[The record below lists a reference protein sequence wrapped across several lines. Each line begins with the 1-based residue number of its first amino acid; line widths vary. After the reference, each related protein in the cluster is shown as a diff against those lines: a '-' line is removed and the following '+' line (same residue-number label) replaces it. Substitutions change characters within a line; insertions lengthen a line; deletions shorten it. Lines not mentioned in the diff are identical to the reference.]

1 MKHIES
7 DACRRL
13 IPCIMSTPLSP
24 SELHRVKT
32 YYFSDWKLLQ
42 FSTLQVLT
50 ILSLTDCFNFAANID
65 RPNLNQSLLVY
76 LLHIVSLKLSI
87 WKLESL
93 YCMSQMWSC
102 DTIKIFLLTLR
113 SAVWDCQFSGCLICY
128 LWVCQ
133 SEPMI
138 SFFFQIS
145 LFHMG
150 CITDLQHP

>member
-1 MKHIES
+1 
-7 DACRRL
+7 
-13 IPCIMSTPLSP
+13 MSTPLSP

-65 RPNLNQSLLVY
+65 RPNLNPSLSEY
-76 LLHIVSLKLSI
+76 LLPIVSMKLSI

-102 DTIKIFLLTLR
+102 DTIKISLFTFR

-128 LWVCQ
+128 PWVCQ
-133 SEPMI
+133 SQPMI
-138 SFFFQIS
+138 SFFSNFLIS
-145 LFHMG
+145 HGMHHWL
-150 CITDLQHP
+150 TVPVDWWSSLYL